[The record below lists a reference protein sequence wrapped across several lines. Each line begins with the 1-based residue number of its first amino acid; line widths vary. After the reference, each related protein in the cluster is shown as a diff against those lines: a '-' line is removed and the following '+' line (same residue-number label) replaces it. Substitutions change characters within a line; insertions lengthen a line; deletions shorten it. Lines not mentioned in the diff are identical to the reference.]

1 LDAESSGMTT
11 TYQKNED
18 IVVRNATGVD
28 SRGRKISSFRLIDR
42 ASPYDSTWHT
52 SYEEAI
58 DLGRNLAQS
67 RGVTLWYEPDP
78 LRPGMKLVETYR
90 SA

>member
-1 LDAESSGMTT
+1 MAL

-28 SRGRKISSFRLIDR
+28 ARGRKVSSFRLIDR

-52 SYEEAI
+52 TYEDAI
-58 DLGRNLAQS
+58 DKGRSLAQ
-67 RGVTLWYEPDP
+67 RGRVSLWYEPDP
-78 LRPGMKLVETYR
+78 LRPGMTLVETFR
-90 SA
+90 ASS

>member
-1 LDAESSGMTT
+1 MGL
-11 TYQKNED
+11 TYQRHED

-28 SRGRKISSFRLIDR
+28 ARGRQVAWFRLIDR

-58 DLGRNLAQS
+58 DRGRSLAQRS
-67 RGVTLWYEPDP
+67 RVSLWYEPDP
-78 LRPGMKLVETYR
+78 LRPGMTLVESFR
-90 SA
+90 AVARQ